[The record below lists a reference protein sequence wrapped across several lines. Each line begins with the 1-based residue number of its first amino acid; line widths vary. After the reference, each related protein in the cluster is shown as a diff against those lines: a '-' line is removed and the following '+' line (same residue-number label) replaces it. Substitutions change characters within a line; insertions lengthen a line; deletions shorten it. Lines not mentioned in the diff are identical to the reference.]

1 MQKTHTNIFIDDA
14 PIEIGVLDVNMHFVK
29 CSKFWLRKIG
39 KTEKEIIGKSYYEVF
54 PDTTDDI
61 KKIHEYCLKGSYI
74 SFEGEKVVDKTGKV
88 QWFNYKINSWENEKD
103 KVGGLIIVR
112 EDISHKRNEDEYR
125 LKAQEVA
132 NVGGWEVNLISN
144 EVYWTSITKK
154 IHGLDDGYVPNLE
167 AGINFYKEG
176 YHREKIVSL
185 ISEAISNGTPWD
197 EELIIITVNGEEKW
211 VRAIGRAEYINGKA
225 VKLTGS
231 FQDIDER
238 KRAELVYSVVQK
250 RLNIATKTANIGVWD
265 YDLAKQELSC
275 DNETLI
281 LYGAETSTQKNLHKA
296 WKNILV
302 EEDRDRVINE
312 MHYAIQNKD
321 EFNTEFRIKQ
331 RNGSIKYIKSIG
343 QLHKD
348 QNTGA
353 VKMIGA
359 NWDITEYKH
368 AVLKLGKRK
377 ESFAGVFNNSSVGMA
392 LIGLD
397 GKWLKIN
404 KSLCNSL
411 GYTKEELMNLTFQDV
426 THPDDYLKDLNFLDQ
441 LIAGEIDN
449 YQIEKRY
456 FHKKGHT
463 VYVILSVTKVT
474 KIDGSLSHFI
484 SQVVDITSRKEAENK
499 VKSVLKITADQNESL
514 TNFAHIVSHNLRSHS
529 TNLSMLTGFLINET
543 DPEERANLINML
555 NESSDSLDETITHL
569 NEVVSVKLNVLGK
582 LEGVNVLET
591 FDSVRK
597 SIIAHLKENDV
608 ILNIQIP
615 KELVVSAVPAYLE
628 SILLNLLTNSIKY
641 SSPKRRLVI
650 DVKTKRERDKVV
662 LAFSDNGLGIDM
674 KRHRH
679 KIFGMYKTFHKHKNS
694 KGIGLFITKSQ
705 IEAMNGKIEVESS
718 VDIGTTFTLYFNC
731 FK

>member
-1 MQKTHTNIFIDDA
+1 MQKTQTNIFIDDA
-14 PIEIGVLDVNMHFVK
+14 PIEIGVLDIDMHFIK
-29 CSKFWLRKIG
+29 CSKLFLSKIG
-39 KTEKEIIGKSYYEVF
+39 KTEKEIIGKSYYKVF
-54 PDTTDDI
+54 PNTTDDI

-74 SFEGEKVVDKTGKV
+74 SFDGEKLINKTGRV
-88 QWFNYKINSWENEKD
+88 QWFNYKINSWKNDKD

-125 LKAQEVA
+125 LKAQKVA
-132 NVGGWEVNLISN
+132 NVGGWDVNLISN

-154 IHGLDDGYVPNLE
+154 IHGLNDDYIPNLE
-167 AGINFYKEG
+167 TGINFYKEG
-176 YHREKIVSL
+176 YYREKIVSL
-185 ISEAISNGTPWD
+185 ISEAISSGTPWD
-197 EELIIITVNGEEKW
+197 EELIIVTASGEEKW
-211 VRAIGRAEYINGKA
+211 VRAIGKAEYVNGKA
-225 VKLTGS
+225 VKLTGT
-231 FQDIDER
+231 FQDIDDR
-238 KRAELVYSVVQK
+238 KRAELEHFEVQK
-250 RLNIATKTANIGVWD
+250 RLNIATKTASIGVWD

-275 DNETLI
+275 DTGTLT
-281 LYGAETSTQKNLHKA
+281 LYGSEKNKYTDLYKA

-312 MHYAIQNKD
+312 MHYAIQNND
-321 EFNTEFRIKQ
+321 EFNTDFRIKLK
-331 RNGSIKYIKSIG
+331 NGKIKYIKSIG

-368 AVLKLGKRK
+368 VVLKLDKRK

-397 GKWLKIN
+397 GRWLEIN

-411 GYTKEELMNLTFQDV
+411 GYTRAELVNLTFQDV

-441 LIAGEIDN
+441 LIEGKIDN

-456 FHKKGHT
+456 FHKKGHV

-484 SQVVDITSRKEAENK
+484 SQVVDITPLKEAENK
-499 VKSVLKITADQNESL
+499 VKAVLKITAGQNESL

-529 TNLSMLTGFLINET
+529 TNLSMLTGFLINEE
-543 DPEERANLINML
+543 DPGERANLINML

-582 LEGVNVLET
+582 LESVIILET
-591 FDSVRK
+591 FNSVRK
-597 SIIAHLKENDV
+597 SIIALLNENNV
-608 ILNIQIP
+608 ILNVQIP
-615 KELVVSAVPAYLE
+615 KEFVVSAVPAYLE

-650 DVKTKRERDKVV
+650 DVKTRRERDKIV
-662 LAFSDNGLGIDM
+662 LNFSDNGLGIDM
-674 KRHRH
+674 DRHKH

>member
-1 MQKTHTNIFIDDA
+1 MQKTDINLFIDDT
-14 PIEIGVLDVNMHFVK
+14 PIEMGVLDVNMHFIK
-29 CSKFWLRKIG
+29 CSKLWLNKIG
-39 KTEKEIIGKSYYEVF
+39 KTEKEIIGKSYYDVF
-54 PDTTDDI
+54 PETTDDI
-61 KKIHEYCLKGSYI
+61 KKIHKYCLKGSYI
-74 SFEGEKVVDKTGKV
+74 SFEGEKVLNEFGRI
-88 QWFNYKINSWENEKD
+88 QWFNYKINSWKNEKG

-112 EDISHKRNEDEYR
+112 EDVSHKRNEEEYR
-125 LKAQEVA
+125 LKAQQVA
-132 NVGGWEVNLISN
+132 NIGGWEVNLVNN
-144 EVYWTSITKK
+144 EVYWTNITKE
-154 IHGLDDGYVPNLE
+154 IHDLDDSYVPTLE
-167 AGINFYKEG
+167 NGINFYKEG
-176 YHREKIVSL
+176 YHRDRIISFVSD
-185 ISEAISNGTPWD
+185 AIGKGTPWD
-197 EELIIITVNGEEKW
+197 EEFIIVSATGVEKW
-211 VRAIGRAEYINGKA
+211 IRAIGKVEYINGKA
-225 VKLTGS
+225 AKLTGT
-231 FQDIDER
+231 FQDVDEK
-238 KRAELVYSVVQK
+238 KRAELKYEETYK
-250 RLNIATKTANIGVWD
+250 RLNVATKTANVGVWD
-265 YDLAKQELSC
+265 YDLAKQELNC
-275 DNETLI
+275 DEITLN
-281 LYGAETSTQKNLHKA
+281 LYEAGKKISTNLYKS
-296 WKNILV
+296 WKNTLV
-302 EEDRDRVINE
+302 EEDRERVINE
-312 MHYAIQNKD
+312 MYFAIQNKE
-321 EFNTEFRIKQ
+321 EFNTEFRIKLKS
-331 RNGSIKYIKSIG
+331 GKIKYIKSIA

-348 QNTGA
+348 LNTGA
-353 VKMIGA
+353 VKMVGA
-359 NWDITEYKH
+359 NWDITEFKRT
-368 AVLKLGKRK
+368 VLKLDKRK

-404 KSLCNSL
+404 KSLCKSL
-411 GYTKEELMNLTFQDV
+411 GYHQEELLALTFQDV

-499 VKSVLKITADQNESL
+499 VKAVLKITADQNESL

-582 LEGVNVLET
+582 LEKVNILET
-591 FDSVRK
+591 FNSVRK
-597 SIIAHLKENDV
+597 SIIALLNENDV
-608 ILNIQIP
+608 ILNIYIP
-615 KELVVSAVPAYLE
+615 REYEVNAVPAYLE

-650 DVKTKRERDKVV
+650 DIKTKRERDKVV
-662 LAFSDNGLGIDM
+662 VTFSDNGLGIDM
-674 KRHRH
+674 KRHKD

>member
-1 MQKTHTNIFIDDA
+1 MQKTQINLFIDDA
-14 PIEIGVLDVNMHFVK
+14 PIEMGVLDVNMHFVK
-29 CSKFWLRKIG
+29 CSKLWLNKIA
-39 KTEKEIIGKSYYEVF
+39 KSEKEIIGKSYYDVF
-54 PDTTDDI
+54 PDTTEEI

-74 SFEGEKVVDKTGKV
+74 SFEGEKILSSTGKV
-88 QWFNYKINSWENEKD
+88 QWFNYKINSWKNEKG

-112 EDISHKRNEDEYR
+112 EDISNRRNEEEYR
-125 LKAQEVA
+125 LKAQEIA
-132 NVGGWEVNLISN
+132 NIGGWEVNLVNN
-144 EVYWTSITKK
+144 EVYWTSITKE
-154 IHGLDDGYVPNLE
+154 IHGLDDSYVPTLE
-167 AGINFYKEG
+167 SGINFYKEG
-176 YHREKIVSL
+176 YHREKIVLL
-185 ISEAISNGTPWD
+185 ISDAIGKGIPWD
-197 EELIIITVNGEEKW
+197 VELIIVTSTGIEKW
-211 VRAIGRAEYINGKA
+211 VRAIGKVEYINGKA
-225 VKLTGS
+225 VKLTGT
-231 FQDIDER
+231 FQDVDTK
-238 KRAELVYSVVQK
+238 KRAELAHFETQK

-265 YDLAKQELSC
+265 YDLFKQELSC
-275 DNETLI
+275 DNATLL
-281 LYGAETSTQKNLHKA
+281 LYESKKENTNNLYKS
-296 WKNILV
+296 WKNRLL
-302 EEDRDRVINE
+302 EEDRERVVNE
-312 MHYAIQNKD
+312 MYYAIQNKD
-321 EFNTEFRIKQ
+321 EFNTEFRIKLKS
-331 RNGSIKYIKSIG
+331 GKIKYIKSIA

-348 QNTGA
+348 PNTGA
-353 VKMIGA
+353 IKMIGA
-359 NWDITEYKH
+359 NWDITEYKNT
-368 AVLKLGKRK
+368 VLKLDKRK

-404 KSLCNSL
+404 KSLCSSL
-411 GYTKEELMNLTFQDV
+411 GYKQEELLELTFQDV
-426 THPDDYLKDLNFLDQ
+426 THPDDYLTDLNLLDE
-441 LIAGEIDN
+441 LIAGKIDN

-474 KIDGSLSHFI
+474 KIDGSISHFI
-484 SQVVDITSRKEAENK
+484 SQVVDITSRIEAENK
-499 VKSVLKITADQNESL
+499 VKAVLKITADQNESL

-582 LEGVNVLET
+582 LEGVRLLET

-597 SIIAHLKENDV
+597 SIIALLNENDV
-608 ILNIQIP
+608 ILNIRIP
-615 KELVVSAVPAYLE
+615 KEYLVNAVPAYLE

-641 SSPKRRLVI
+641 SSPKRRLVVDI
-650 DVKTKRERDKVV
+650 KAKRERDKIK
-662 LAFSDNGLGIDM
+662 LTFSDNGLGIDM
-674 KRHRH
+674 KRHKD
-679 KIFGMYKTFHKHKNS
+679 KIFGMYKTFHKHKKS

>member
-1 MQKTHTNIFIDDA
+1 MQKTQINLFIDDA
-14 PIEIGVLDVNMHFVK
+14 PIEMGVLDVNMHFVK
-29 CSKFWLRKIG
+29 CSKLWLNKIA
-39 KTEKEIIGKSYYEVF
+39 KSEKEIIGKSYYEVF
-54 PDTTDDI
+54 PDTTEEI

-74 SFEGEKVVDKTGKV
+74 SFEGEKILSSTGKV
-88 QWFNYKINSWENEKD
+88 QWFNYKINSWKNEKG

-112 EDISHKRNEDEYR
+112 EDISNRRNEEEYR
-125 LKAQEVA
+125 LKAQEIA
-132 NVGGWEVNLISN
+132 NIGGWEVNLVNN
-144 EVYWTSITKK
+144 EVYWTSITKE
-154 IHGLDDGYVPNLE
+154 IHGLDDSYVPTLE
-167 AGINFYKEG
+167 SGINFYKEG
-176 YHREKIVSL
+176 YHREKIVLL
-185 ISEAISNGTPWD
+185 ISDAIGKGIPWD
-197 EELIIITVNGEEKW
+197 VELIIVTSTGIEKW
-211 VRAIGRAEYINGKA
+211 VRAIGKVEYINGKA
-225 VKLTGS
+225 VKLTGT
-231 FQDIDER
+231 FQDVDTK
-238 KRAELVYSVVQK
+238 KRAELAHFETQK

-265 YDLAKQELSC
+265 YDLFKQELSC
-275 DNETLI
+275 DNATLL
-281 LYGAETSTQKNLHKA
+281 LYESKKENTNNLYKS
-296 WKNILV
+296 WKNRLL
-302 EEDRDRVINE
+302 EEDRERVVNE
-312 MHYAIQNKD
+312 MYYAIQNKD
-321 EFNTEFRIKQ
+321 EFNTEFRIKLKS
-331 RNGSIKYIKSIG
+331 GKIKYIKSIA

-348 QNTGA
+348 PNTGA
-353 VKMIGA
+353 IKMIGA
-359 NWDITEYKH
+359 NWDITEYKNT
-368 AVLKLGKRK
+368 VLKLDKRK

-404 KSLCNSL
+404 KSLCSSL
-411 GYTKEELMNLTFQDV
+411 GYKQEELLELTFQDV
-426 THPDDYLKDLNFLDQ
+426 THPDDYLTDLNLLDE
-441 LIAGEIDN
+441 LIAGKIDN

-474 KIDGSLSHFI
+474 KIDGSISHFI
-484 SQVVDITSRKEAENK
+484 SQVVDITSRIEAENK
-499 VKSVLKITADQNESL
+499 VKAVLKITADQNESL

-582 LEGVNVLET
+582 LEGVRLLET

-597 SIIAHLKENDV
+597 SIIALLNENDV
-608 ILNIQIP
+608 ILNIRIP
-615 KELVVSAVPAYLE
+615 KEYLVNAVPAYLE

-641 SSPKRRLVI
+641 SSPKRRLVVDI
-650 DVKTKRERDKVV
+650 KAKRERDKIK
-662 LAFSDNGLGIDM
+662 LTFSDNGLGIDM
-674 KRHRH
+674 KRHKD
-679 KIFGMYKTFHKHKNS
+679 KIFGMYKTFHKHKKS

>member
-1 MQKTHTNIFIDDA
+1 MQKTQINLFIDDA
-14 PIEIGVLDVNMHFVK
+14 PIEMGVLDVNMHFVK
-29 CSKFWLRKIG
+29 CSKLWLNKIA
-39 KTEKEIIGKSYYEVF
+39 KSEKEIIGKSYYDVF
-54 PDTTDDI
+54 PDTTEEI

-74 SFEGEKVVDKTGKV
+74 SFEGEKILSSTGKV
-88 QWFNYKINSWENEKD
+88 QWFNYKINSWKNEKG

-112 EDISHKRNEDEYR
+112 EDISNRRNEEEYR
-125 LKAQEVA
+125 LKAQEIA
-132 NVGGWEVNLISN
+132 NIGGWEVNLVSN
-144 EVYWTSITKK
+144 EVYWTSITKE
-154 IHGLDDGYVPNLE
+154 IHGLDDSYVPTLE
-167 AGINFYKEG
+167 SGINFYKEG
-176 YHREKIVSL
+176 YHREKIVLL
-185 ISEAISNGTPWD
+185 ISDAIGKGIPWD
-197 EELIIITVNGEEKW
+197 VELIIVTSTGIEKW
-211 VRAIGRAEYINGKA
+211 VRAIGKVEYINGKA
-225 VKLTGS
+225 VKLTGT
-231 FQDIDER
+231 FQDVDTK
-238 KRAELVYSVVQK
+238 KRAELAHFETQK

-265 YDLAKQELSC
+265 YDLFKQELSC
-275 DNETLI
+275 DNATLL
-281 LYGAETSTQKNLHKA
+281 LYESKKENTNNLYKS
-296 WKNILV
+296 WKNRLL
-302 EEDRDRVINE
+302 EEDRERVVNE
-312 MHYAIQNKD
+312 MYYAIQNKD
-321 EFNTEFRIKQ
+321 EFNTEFRIKLKS
-331 RNGSIKYIKSIG
+331 GKIKYIKSIA

-348 QNTGA
+348 PNTGA
-353 VKMIGA
+353 IKMIGA
-359 NWDITEYKH
+359 NWDITEYKNT
-368 AVLKLGKRK
+368 VLKLDKRK

-404 KSLCNSL
+404 KSLCSSL
-411 GYTKEELMNLTFQDV
+411 GYKQEELLELTFQDV
-426 THPDDYLKDLNFLDQ
+426 THPDDYLTDLNLLDE
-441 LIAGEIDN
+441 LIAGKIDN

-474 KIDGSLSHFI
+474 KIDGSISHFI
-484 SQVVDITSRKEAENK
+484 SQVVDITSRIEAENK
-499 VKSVLKITADQNESL
+499 VKAVLKITADQNESL

-582 LEGVNVLET
+582 LEGVRLLET

-597 SIIAHLKENDV
+597 SIIALLNENDV
-608 ILNIQIP
+608 ILNIRIP
-615 KELVVSAVPAYLE
+615 KEYLVNAVPAYLE

-641 SSPKRRLVI
+641 SSPKRRLVVDI
-650 DVKTKRERDKVV
+650 KAKRERDKIK
-662 LAFSDNGLGIDM
+662 LTFSDNGLGIDM
-674 KRHRH
+674 KRHKD
-679 KIFGMYKTFHKHKNS
+679 KIFGMYKTFHKHKKS

>member
-29 CSKFWLRKIG
+29 CSKLWLSKLG
-39 KTEKEIIGKSYYEVF
+39 KTEKDIIGKSYYDVF
-54 PDTTDDI
+54 PDTTDEV
-61 KKIHEYCLKGSYI
+61 KKIHEYCLLGSYI
-74 SFEGEKVVDKTGKV
+74 SFDGEKIINKAGKV
-88 QWFNYKINSWENEKD
+88 QWFNYKINSWKNEKD

-112 EDISHKRNEDEYR
+112 EDISFKRNEEEYR
-125 LKAQEVA
+125 LKAQRVA

-144 EVYWTSITKK
+144 EVYWTNITKQ
-154 IHGLDDGYVPNLE
+154 IHGLDDTYVPSLE
-167 AGINFYKEG
+167 NGINFYKEG

-197 EELIIITVNGEEKW
+197 EELIIVTLTGEEKW
-211 VRAIGRAEYINGKA
+211 VRAIGRVEYVNGKA
-225 VKLTGS
+225 VKLTGT
-231 FQDIDER
+231 FQDIDEK
-238 KRAELVYSVVQK
+238 KRADLERSEIEK

-265 YDLAKQELSC
+265 YDLARQELNC
-275 DNETLI
+275 DYETLA
-281 LYGAETSTQKNLHKA
+281 LYGAEKFTHKSLYDA
-296 WKNILV
+296 WKKILV
-302 EEDRDRVINE
+302 EEDKERVINE
-312 MHYAIQNKD
+312 MHFAIQNDD
-321 EFNTEFRIKQ
+321 EFNTEFRIRTKS
-331 RNGSIKYIKSIG
+331 GKVKYIKSIG

-359 NWDITEYKH
+359 NWDITEYKQV
-368 AVLKLGKRK
+368 VLKLDKRK

-411 GYTKEELMNLTFQDV
+411 GYSKKELMSLTFQDV
-426 THPDDYLKDLNFLDQ
+426 THPDDYLKDLNFLDE
-441 LIAGEIDN
+441 LIAGKIDN

-463 VYVILSVTKVT
+463 VFVILSVTKVT
-474 KIDGSLSHFI
+474 KIDGTLSHFI
-484 SQVVDITSRKEAENK
+484 SQVVDITSRKEAEEK
-499 VKSVLKITADQNESL
+499 VKAVLKITADQNESL

-582 LEGVNVLET
+582 LEGVRILET

-597 SIIAHLKENDV
+597 SIIALLNENNV

-615 KELVVSAVPAYLE
+615 KEFVVSAVPAYLE

-650 DVKTKRERDKVV
+650 DVKTRRERGKIV
-662 LAFSDNGLGIDM
+662 LTFSDNGLGIDM
-674 KRHRH
+674 KRHKH

-705 IEAMNGKIEVESS
+705 IEAMNGKIEVQSS